1 MINIRD
7 IEIFEIDNN
16 KKGDLFSRLMGDLF
30 HALGY
35 GKARF
40 DIHKSGR
47 ELDIEVEHRTEKKIA
62 IAECKAHKE
71 TVGGGDLNK
80 FFGALET
87 EKNKYKKS
95 GYLSDTDIVGYFIS
109 ISGFKETAIEQEK
122 ENDNKRMILIDGK
135 KIVEELISG
144 KIIVSIEQA
153 IDNVPKIDGI
163 KLLND
168 VDLIASNIGWIWVL
182 YFGQNQ
188 ITSHFSLIHAEGN
201 PLVSKLAQQIISL
214 DKKLSKKFEKLK
226 YISPLEKKDMMSL
239 SKQAKEKYFKY
250 IECECGEIQFEG
262 LPTDKDAGSVKV
274 KLENIFEPLHLERV
288 NDDDIELD
296 TIDVRESF
304 GEVLSNNN
312 RLAILAKPGGG
323 KSTLIKRIAVAYA
336 YPEKINSVNDFLP
349 KKDYFPIFVRCRE
362 LGEKVKLSITDI
374 ILSISSKAEIED
386 LKEGFNK
393 IVSDA
398 LQNGTALLLID
409 GLDEIS
415 VDRDRIHFVN
425 QLRIFLSRY
434 PNISMIT
441 TSRKAGFRAVAG
453 ILADYCTKYEISNL
467 NQLEI
472 RELSKKWHIAII
484 DESKNTIDES
494 NELVNQIL
502 ADSRITVLAENPLL
516 LTTLLFVKRWA
527 GYLPTKRHILYE
539 EMIKL
544 LLVTWNV
551 EGHEQL
557 DIDETEP
564 QLSFVAYWMSEN
576 GKQTITEK
584 ELKRCLNDA
593 RKQMP
598 DILGYTKIT
607 VSDFIK
613 RVESRS
619 SLLIMSGHEQLDDNS
634 IIPVYEFLHLSFQEY
649 LTAKAIVEKS
659 LPSDLHNESI
669 LNILKPHILKENW
682 KEIIPLVA
690 VLSKRDNKELIRYLI
705 DESKISANNKVKKKE
720 SSQKYPPL
728 LLGNCIANEIQI
740 SPELLK
746 EALEWYAKNR
756 YNWNN
761 ERVTEIIL
769 NGKFGS
775 TFQEVIEELFFD
787 TYRDEFSSELGGLL
801 GEIFILN
808 FHNDSGCEMLKEIQ
822 SQINK
827 NDKKKSCIGI
837 SALMSYSFEKRR
849 LNEREDCEQE
859 KYNQFIKN
867 LLGILLTKLNKDD
880 KHYLFLIPWAI
891 AWIYDDKNALM
902 DIGIGNEFVFKLINI
917 WLNATEYNIC
927 RVSAWALNQIL
938 HINEDLLNE
947 INLIENI
954 KNKIEKKFE
963 EPINEYDK
971 LISIYIGIEIRMPW
985 NKKELKMFFSDE
997 LKKRNLNS
1005 DDRLYKFYS
1014 KKLGIKIKKDSSIF
1028 EIPSS

>member
-1 MINIRD
+1 MNIRD

-30 HALGY
+30 HTLGY
-35 GKARF
+35 GQARF

-47 ELDIEVEHRTEKKIA
+47 ELDIEVHHRTEEKIA
-62 IAECKAHKE
+62 IAECKAHKV
-71 TVGGGDLNK
+71 TIGGGDLNK

-87 EKNKYKKS
+87 ERNKYKKINHPNNI
-95 GYLSDTDIVGYFIS
+95 DIVGYFIS

-188 ITSHFSLIHAEGN
+188 TTSHFSLIHAEGN
-201 PLVSKLAQQIISL
+201 PLVAKLAQQIISI
-214 DKKLSKKFEKLK
+214 DKKLSKKFENLE
-226 YISPLEKKDMMSL
+226 YISPLEKKDMLSL

-288 NDDDIELD
+288 KDEDGELD
-296 TIDVRESF
+296 MIDIRESF
-304 GEVLSNNN
+304 GEVLANNS

-336 YPEKINSVNDFLP
+336 YPEKISLVHDYLP
-349 KKDYFPIFVRCRE
+349 KKKYFPIFIRCRE
-362 LGEKVKLSITDI
+362 LGEKVKSSITDI
-374 ILSISSKAEIED
+374 IFSISNKAEIED
-386 LKEGFNK
+386 LKEGFYK

-415 VDRDRIHFVN
+415 IDRDRIYFVN
-425 QLRIFLSRY
+425 QLRIFLARY
-434 PNISMIT
+434 PNISIIT
-441 TSRKAGFRAVAG
+441 TSRKAGFRAVGG

-484 DESKNTIDES
+484 DDSKNTINES

-502 ADSRITVLAENPLL
+502 ADGRITVLAENPLL

-527 GYLPTKRHILYE
+527 GYLPTKRHILYQ

-584 ELKRCLNDA
+584 ELKKCLSDA

-598 DILGYTKIT
+598 DILGYTNIT

-619 SLLIMSGHEQLDDNS
+619 SLLIMSGHKQLDDNS
-634 IIPVYEFLHLSFQEY
+634 VVPVYEFLHLSFQEY
-649 LTAKAIVEKS
+649 LTAKAVVEKS
-659 LPSDLHNESI
+659 LPNNLHNETN

-705 DESKISANNKVKKKE
+705 DESKISANNRKIHGD
-720 SSQKYPPL
+720 SNQKYPPM

-756 YNWNN
+756 YNLHN
-761 ERVTEIIL
+761 ERITEIIM
-769 NGKFGS
+769 NGKFGI
-775 TFQEVIEELFFD
+775 TFQEVIEELFFN
-787 TYRDEFSSELGGLL
+787 TYTDEFSSELGGLL
-801 GEIFILN
+801 GEIFILRLDG
-808 FHNDSGCEMLKEIQ
+808 DSNCSILKEILN
-822 SQINK
+822 QIMNK
-827 NDKKKSCIGI
+827 NKKNSCIGI
-837 SALMSYSFEKRR
+837 SALMSYSFEKTR
-849 LNEREDCEQE
+849 LKEKEVCDQK
-859 KYNQFIKN
+859 KYNQFIRD
-867 LLGILLTKLNKDD
+867 LLEVLLSKLNEND
-880 KHYLFLIPWAI
+880 KHYLFLIPWTI
-891 AWIYDDKNALM
+891 AWIYDDKNALTN
-902 DIGIGNEFVFKLINI
+902 IGISNEWICKLIDI
-917 WLNATEYNIC
+917 WLDNNEYNIV
-927 RVSAWALNQIL
+927 RVSAWALNEVFNVTNGI
-938 HINEDLLNE
+938 INH
-947 INLIENI
+947 INLIEDI
-954 KNKIEKKFE
+954 KNKIQKKNY
-963 EPINEYDK
+963 EPLNEYDK
-971 LISIYIGIEIRMPW
+971 YIAIYIGIEIQMEW
-985 NKKELKMFFSDE
+985 DKKELKTFLNEDSTR
-997 LKKRNLNS
+997 RNLE
-1005 DDRLYKFYS
+1005 DDRLYKIYA
-1014 KKLGIKIKKDSSIF
+1014 KKLGVKRKKTENIF
-1028 EIPSS
+1028 EVPSS

>member
-1 MINIRD
+1 MNVRD
-7 IEIFEIDNN
+7 IEIFETDNN
-16 KKGDLFSRLMGDLF
+16 KKGDLFSRLIGDLF

-47 ELDIEVEHRTEKKIA
+47 ELDIEVHHRTEKKIA

-71 TVGGGDLNK
+71 TIGGGDLNK

-87 EKNKYKKS
+87 ERNKYKRLN
-95 GYLSDTDIVGYFIS
+95 YPLDNTDIIGYFIS

-122 ENDNKRMILIDGK
+122 DNDNKRMILIDGK

-163 KLLND
+163 RLLND

-188 ITSHFSLIHAEGN
+188 TTSHFSLIHAEGN
-201 PLVSKLAQQIISL
+201 PLVAKLAQQIISI
-214 DKKLSKKFEKLK
+214 DKKLSKKFENLE
-226 YISPLEKKDMMSL
+226 YISPLEKKDMLSL

-288 NDDDIELD
+288 MDEDNELD
-296 TIDVRESF
+296 IIDIRESF
-304 GEVLSNNN
+304 GEVLANNN

-336 YPEKINSVNDFLP
+336 YPEKISLVHDYLP
-349 KKDYFPIFVRCRE
+349 KKEYFPIFIRCRE
-362 LGEKVKLSITDI
+362 LGEKVKSSITDI
-374 ILSISSKAEIED
+374 IFSISNKAEIED
-386 LKEGFNK
+386 LKEGFYK

-415 VDRDRIHFVN
+415 IDRDRIYFVN
-425 QLRIFLSRY
+425 QLRIFLARY
-434 PNISMIT
+434 PNISIIT
-441 TSRKAGFRAVAG
+441 TSRKAGFRAVGG

-484 DESKNTIDES
+484 DDSKNTIDES

-502 ADSRITVLAENPLL
+502 ADGRITVLAENPLL

-527 GYLPTKRHILYE
+527 GYLPTKRHILYQ

-584 ELKRCLNDA
+584 ELKKCLNDA

-598 DILGYTKIT
+598 DVLGYTNIT
-607 VSDFIK
+607 VSNFIK

-619 SLLIMSGHEQLDDNS
+619 SLLIMSGHKQLEDKS
-634 IIPVYEFLHLSFQEY
+634 IVPVYEFLHLSFQEY
-649 LTAKAIVEKS
+649 LTAKAVVEKS
-659 LPSDLHNESI
+659 LPSNLHNETN

-690 VLSKRDNKELIRYLI
+690 VLSKRDNKELIKYLI
-705 DESKISANNKVKKKE
+705 DKSKISANNRKINKNNV
-720 SSQKYPPL
+720 QKYSPM

-756 YNWNN
+756 YNLNN
-761 ERVTEIIL
+761 ERVTEIIM
-769 NGKFGS
+769 NGKFGD
-775 TFQEVIEELFFD
+775 TFQEVIEELFFN
-787 TYRDEFSSELGGLL
+787 TYIDEFSSELGGLL
-801 GEIFILN
+801 GEIFILRLDG
-808 FHNDSGCEMLKEIQ
+808 DSNCSILKEIQ
-822 SQINK
+822 SQIMNK
-827 NDKKKSCIGI
+827 NKKKSCIGI
-837 SALMSYSFEKRR
+837 SALMSYSFEKTRIK
-849 LNEREDCEQE
+849 EKEVCDQE
-859 KYNQFIKN
+859 TYNQFIKG
-867 LLGILLTKLNKDD
+867 LLEVLLSKLNEND
-880 KHYLFLIPWAI
+880 KHYLFLIPWTI
-891 AWIYDDKNALM
+891 AWIYDDKNALIN
-902 DIGIGNEFVFKLINI
+902 IGISNEWIYKLINI
-917 WLNATEYNIC
+917 WLDNNEHNIV
-927 RVSAWALNQIL
+927 RVSAWALNEVFNATSDIVN
-938 HINEDLLNE
+938 H
-947 INLIENI
+947 INLIEDI
-954 KNKIEKKFE
+954 KNKIQKKYD
-963 EPINEYDK
+963 EPLNEFDK
-971 LISIYIGIEIRMPW
+971 YIAIYIGIELQMPW
-985 NKKELKMFFSDE
+985 SKKDLKTFFSNDN
-997 LKKRNLNS
+997 LRRNLEN
-1005 DDRLYKFYS
+1005 DRLYKFYI
-1014 KKLGIKIKKDSSIF
+1014 KKLGIRIKKLEEISELTHF
-1028 EIPSS
+1028 E